1 MISIIIPTLNE
12 EKYLPLLLDSIKKQS
27 YQDYEIIVSDGC
39 SDDKTLEVAKAY
51 GCKTIL
57 AKKDERHPSI
67 QRNNGAKIAQGDIL
81 LFLDADTALP
91 NNKFLEIAI
100 NDFKKRG
107 MGVAGFFMDFQSKKF
122 FYRFYY
128 SVYNSLAF
136 LAQYIK
142 PLAVGAGIIIKKDL
156 HNYIGGFDEKVFIG
170 EDQIYC
176 EQAAKKEKFR
186 LIKNTK
192 IFFSIRRFEKVGRW
206 KMFGNLVY
214 SVLYVLIFGP
224 IRKKII
230 NYDFGDFKN

>member
-39 SDDKTLEVAKAY
+39 SEDKTLEIAESY
-51 GCKTIL
+51 NCKTII
-57 AKKDERHPSI
+57 AKKDKRHPSI
-67 QRNNGAKIAQGDIL
+67 QRNNGAKIAQGNIL

-91 NNKFLEIAI
+91 NDKFLETTI
-100 NDFKKRG
+100 NDFTKRKL
-107 MGVAGFFMDFQSKKF
+107 GVAGFFMDFQSKKF

-128 SVYNSLAF
+128 CVYNSLAF
-136 LAQYIK
+136 LAQRIK
-142 PLAVGAGIIIKKDL
+142 PLAVGAGIIIKKEL
-156 HNYIGGFDEKVFIG
+156 HDYINGFDEQVFIG

-186 LIKNTK
+186 LIKKTK
-192 IFFSIRRFEKVGRW
+192 IFFSIRRFEKTGRW

-230 NYDFGDFKN
+230 DYDFGNFKD